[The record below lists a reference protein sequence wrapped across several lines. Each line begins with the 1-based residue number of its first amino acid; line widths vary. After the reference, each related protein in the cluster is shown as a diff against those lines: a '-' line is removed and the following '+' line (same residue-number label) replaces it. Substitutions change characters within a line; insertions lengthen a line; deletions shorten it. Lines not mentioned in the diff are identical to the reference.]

1 MPDAKLLDSLTTS
14 QKLVDEALA
23 WLVRLHS
30 GRASEEDHHQCQAW
44 QARSP
49 AHRIAYQEAE
59 RLWRD
64 VGRIRPTRNSIQVAS
79 SRLLFTG
86 GFWSRRKPWAT
97 VAACILLAVG
107 AVWVESDLQW
117 ISSAMADYRT
127 GVGERR
133 VVTLED
139 GTSLHLNTDTA
150 VNVTFSEEGRDLH
163 LLKGEASFTVAR
175 DPVRPFVVKTGTIL
189 TRALGTV
196 FAIRRHSE
204 LITVT
209 VLEHSVQLGSSS
221 GGDVSNITVHEGEQV
236 HYATGQ
242 GFSLVRRVDP
252 GKETAWQR
260 GKVIFEGQA
269 LATVI
274 EELNRYRRG
283 RITILNPALRALKV
297 TGLFD
302 TAEPDAAL
310 RMIQH
315 TIPIHQTS
323 LTPYLVL
330 LH

>member
-1 MPDAKLLDSLTTS
+1 MPG
-14 QKLVDEALA
+14 LA
-23 WLVRLHS
+23 
-30 GRASEEDHHQCQAW
+30 G
-44 QARSP
+44 SP

-79 SRLLFTG
+79 SRLLFTE

-175 DPVRPFVVKTGTIL
+175 DSVRPFVVKTGTIL
-189 TRALGTV
+189 IHSFYTTLFRSKPVVAITRTCGT
-196 FAIRRHSE
+196 
-204 LITVT
+204 
-209 VLEHSVQLGSSS
+209 
-221 GGDVSNITVHEGEQV
+221 
-236 HYATGQ
+236 AT
-242 GFSLVRRVDP
+242 
-252 GKETAWQR
+252 
-260 GKVIFEGQA
+260 
-269 LATVI
+269 
-274 EELNRYRRG
+274 
-283 RITILNPALRALKV
+283 
-297 TGLFD
+297 TGLD
-302 TAEPDAAL
+302 
-310 RMIQH
+310 RK
-315 TIPIHQTS
+315 S
-323 LTPYLVL
+323 VV
-330 LH
+330 